1 MEVLDEKQLK
11 RLEKHKYS
19 ATGSSLLEP
28 YFQIYWRWLVELF
41 PMWLAPN
48 AITVLG
54 LLVNAATS
62 LLLILYCPSATET
75 APNWVYVVNGLG
87 LFIYQSLDA
96 IDGKQARRTGS
107 STPLGELFDH
117 GCDSISTVLVAL
129 AFAITMQMG
138 EHPWVM
144 TFMCLSSYFTF
155 YFGHWSA
162 YVTGTLQFGMFDVTE
177 VQVTTYLGFLATG
190 ILGPEIWTLSVCNM
204 PMQLVMANML
214 AAGCVITYV
223 RFSQVIL
230 NGGSGANGSTVAN
243 TSVLSP
249 FMNIGIVMA
258 LACCI
263 ASQSKQFILQ
273 ENPVLYLFFIGI
285 ISAKVTNR
293 IIVAHMTRSELV
305 VLDSSLIGP
314 IILFFNQ
321 YFGSWLNE
329 YFLLVI
335 CFIYSAIDLMR
346 YLTVTYNQI
355 ADHLNVYVFS
365 LEPRNS
371 EYESSSSLDQ

>member
-1 MEVLDEKQLK
+1 MEILNNEQLK
-11 RLEKHKYS
+11 RLKLHKYS

-48 AITVLG
+48 TITVVG
-54 LLVNAATS
+54 LLINAITS
-62 LLLILYCPSATET
+62 LLLILYCPSATES
-75 APNWVYVVNGLG
+75 APSWVYAINGIG

-129 AFAITMQMG
+129 AFAITIKVG
-138 EHPWVM
+138 NYPWVM

-162 YVTGTLQFGMFDVTE
+162 YVTGTLQFGLFDVTE
-177 VQVTTYLGFLATG
+177 VQVTTYIGFLVTAYF
-190 ILGPEIWTLSVCNM
+190 GPEMWGLNLPVLNW
-204 PMQLVMANML
+204 PLQFVMAGVL
-214 AAGCVITYV
+214 AAGCIITYI
-223 RFSQVIL
+223 RFIKVVMK
-230 NGGSGANGSTVAN
+230 GGCGVNGSTVAN

-249 FMNIGIVMA
+249 FVNIGVVMA

-263 ASQSKQFILQ
+263 ASQSKSQILQ
-273 ENPVLYLFFIGI
+273 KYPVLYLFFIGI
-285 ISAKVTNR
+285 IAAKVTNR
-293 IIVAHMTRSELV
+293 IIVAHMSRSELV

-314 IILFFNQ
+314 SILMLNQ
-321 YFGSWLNE
+321 YFGTVLNE
-329 YFLLVI
+329 TLLLAL
-335 CFIYSAIDLMR
+335 CFIYSIFDLSHYM
-346 YLTVTYNQI
+346 YVTYNQI
-355 ADHLNVYVFS
+355 ANHLNVWIFS
-365 LEPRNS
+365 LEPRKS
-371 EYESSSSLDQ
+371 TEKES